1 MLGFSLWEYLWWP
14 AALVL
19 FVGSMAF
26 DAYVVDKMEDLDR
39 VMPKGGGLPRT
50 PYFASV
56 AQSISRWWP
65 MQLIPL
71 YAALLLMLWLAPL
84 WLTALLAV
92 PAAVWTYLILRGLHW
107 RLNST
112 TVFRKEPRTN
122 LRLLATYAAFGKL
135 FACAILVFWG
145 VSVPFWFLSNAGIT
159 WSRMMQGG
167 LSTMAIQGMGRV
179 W

>member
-1 MLGFSLWEYLWWP
+1 MASFNIWEYLWWP

-19 FVGSMAF
+19 LVGSMAF

-39 VMPKGGGLPRT
+39 VMPRNGGLPRT

-56 AQSISRWWP
+56 AQSISKWWP
-65 MQLIPL
+65 VQLVPL
-71 YAALLLMLWLAPL
+71 YAALLLMMVLAPL

-92 PAAVWTYLILRGLHW
+92 PAFGWTYLILRGLQW

-112 TVFRKEPRTN
+112 TVFRREPRTN
-122 LRLLATYAAFGKL
+122 LRLLATYAAFAKL
-135 FACAILVFWG
+135 FVCAILVFWG
-145 VSVPFWFLSNAGIT
+145 VSVPFWYLSGAGIT
-159 WSRMMQGG
+159 WSRFMQGSVG
-167 LSTMAIQGMGRV
+167 AVAAQTLGQA